1 MLKQLLPPSRQR
13 LPHYSFMRPGDFLG
27 FLFLIAFTVY
37 RFYSAWRLELKPHQ
51 LVDWHGVAVL
61 QLIMTIGYAWL
72 RIRRRNICG
81 QSGEMLLAVFVPQ
94 GFSMAAREMTHDQ
107 LSADWTLAAM
117 HLLLL
122 PFIAYQV
129 WRAPKDAREL
139 EELLA
144 NAEEEA
150 RKGTPAPRFTHTNTP

>member
-1 MLKQLLPPSRQR
+1 MLKKLLPSSRRRQ
-13 LPHYSFMRPGDFLG
+13 PHYSFMRPGDFLV

-37 RFYSAWRLELKPHQ
+37 RIYSAWRLELQPHQ
-51 LVDWHGVAVL
+51 LVDWHGSAVL
-61 QLIMTIGYAWL
+61 QLIMTIWYAWL

-81 QSGEMLLAVFVPQ
+81 QSGEMLLAVFMPQ

-107 LSADWTLAAM
+107 LSVGWTLAAT

-129 WRAPKDAREL
+129 WRAPKVAREL
-139 EELLA
+139 KELMA

-150 RKGTPAPRFTHTNTP
+150 RKGTPDPRFTHIDKP

>member
-1 MLKQLLPPSRQR
+1 MLKKLLPSSRLRQ
-13 LPHYSFMRPGDFLG
+13 PHYSFMRPADFWG

-37 RFYSAWRLELKPHQ
+37 RFYSAWRLELQPHQ
-51 LVDWHGVAVL
+51 LVDRHGAAVL
-61 QLIMTIGYAWL
+61 QLIMTIWYAWL
-72 RIRRRNICG
+72 RIRRRNLCG

-107 LSADWTLAAM
+107 LSVGWTLAAM

-122 PFIAYQV
+122 PFITYQV
-129 WRAPKDAREL
+129 WRAPKVAREL
-139 EELLA
+139 EELMA

-150 RKGTPAPRFTHTNTP
+150 RKGTPDPRFTHIDTP

>member
-1 MLKQLLPPSRQR
+1 MLKKLLPSSRRRQ
-13 LPHYSFMRPGDFLG
+13 PHYSFMRPGDFLG
-27 FLFLIAFTVY
+27 FLILIAFTVY
-37 RFYSAWRLELKPHQ
+37 RIYSAWRLELQPHQ
-51 LVDWHGVAVL
+51 LVDWQGSAVL
-61 QLIMTIGYAWL
+61 QLIMTIWYAWL

-81 QSGEMLLAVFVPQ
+81 QSGEMLLAVFMPQ

-107 LSADWTLAAM
+107 LSVGWTLAAT

-129 WRAPKDAREL
+129 WRAPKVAREL
-139 EELLA
+139 KELMA

-150 RKGTPAPRFTHTNTP
+150 RKGTPDPRFTHIDTP